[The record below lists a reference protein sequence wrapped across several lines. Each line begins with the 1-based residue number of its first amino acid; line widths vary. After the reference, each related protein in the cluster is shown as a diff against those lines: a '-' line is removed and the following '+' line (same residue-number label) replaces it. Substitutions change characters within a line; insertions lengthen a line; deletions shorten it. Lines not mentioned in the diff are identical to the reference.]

1 MFWPTIMSQLV
12 RWSVGSSKEKIQCE
26 QVTDEEFNGDKMI
39 VDVKEWQPCEA
50 LVRIGCKE
58 WSRVFL
64 RVLEVVPTLDQVE
77 GKAWLKEM
85 STSLSDTLL
94 KNIGLEEKIRDDI
107 VEAKIASLEKRV
119 QNDGSDYLGMM
130 PTLKTRC
137 IASHCLQQ
145 YISTFVDQFAVLT
158 LEEEASCLLDTLNQS
173 RISSIKARKDEDLS
187 HAFQEACLAQWGDSV
202 EEIDAAMER
211 ANSGLSHRGSSQMFF
226 LTQEASATSALIIL
240 LSLLYSKRQDA
251 DCSWDT
257 EAFAEPI
264 LFERI
269 IEVLNDFLE
278 SEERDGLLIDPN
290 VWRSVSERGGQVA
303 FYCTSFAGVVVQILD
318 MISNLEK
325 EQFDRHKESLFPILC
340 SLIRV
345 QSDEIRHLVAG
356 VFRKQIGGMIGV
368 PTSK

>member
-1 MFWPTIMSQLV
+1 MSQLV

-130 PTLKTRC
+130 PTLKT
-137 IASHCLQQ
+137 
-145 YISTFVDQFAVLT
+145 
-158 LEEEASCLLDTLNQS
+158 
-173 RISSIKARKDEDLS
+173 
-187 HAFQEACLAQWGDSV
+187 
-202 EEIDAAMER
+202 
-211 ANSGLSHRGSSQMFF
+211 
-226 LTQEASATSALIIL
+226 
-240 LSLLYSKRQDA
+240 
-251 DCSWDT
+251 
-257 EAFAEPI
+257 
-264 LFERI
+264 
-269 IEVLNDFLE
+269 
-278 SEERDGLLIDPN
+278 
-290 VWRSVSERGGQVA
+290 
-303 FYCTSFAGVVVQILD
+303 
-318 MISNLEK
+318 
-325 EQFDRHKESLFPILC
+325 
-340 SLIRV
+340 
-345 QSDEIRHLVAG
+345 
-356 VFRKQIGGMIGV
+356 
-368 PTSK
+368 